1 MLGGLRE
8 SLCFRARPVATVRPP
23 PGGCMKHASHKRLAV
38 GCLAMPSAGE
48 PAAGGARRSVPGPG
62 EHVSWKLDDSPPG
75 HSWTPTGL
83 LAQKARRGWHDED
96 RGRPFGPAR
105 PSDASA
111 GAYRAPIR
119 KLVASWR
126 SDLEPQLA
134 TSSSPSVGRKWPE
147 APGIHRA

>member
-1 MLGGLRE
+1 M
-8 SLCFRARPVATVRPP
+8 F
-23 PGGCMKHASHKRLAV
+23 
-38 GCLAMPSAGE
+38 PSAACRDR
-48 PAAGGARRSVPGPG
+48 PSAARRVYEARQPQTAGCRVPSHACSGQAG
-62 EHVSWKLDDSPPG
+62 CWWCSTKVDEACRAQVSWKLDDSPPG

-83 LAQKARRGWHDED
+83 LAQKAPRGWHDED

-111 GAYRAPIR
+111 GAYRPPIR
-119 KLVASWR
+119 MLVASWR